1 MGTARHLVLAFLMR
15 AFASAST
22 PALTLAS
29 TLALTL
35 ALTLVSGLPLAANAA
50 EPSSIKTGDTIALAL
65 KFEEWAEPKTALV
78 TARIGV
84 VTQQNQAGLIQAR
97 MKAVSEQASN
107 HAAWRLARLQPAAG
121 ARGAALWQGIME
133 TRMTPNELGRMEAA
147 LRDYRNGGGDASFA
161 IERIDFSPTLAEKQA
176 VRATLRA
183 QAYHQAAR
191 ELQQLNS
198 AFPDKRYRIASISFA
213 DEEANDFINAPLSQI
228 LGDAAARPRAV
239 TSPRREGEAS
249 HIMLTAH
256 IVLTSTPIE
265 EDEEAAALDG
275 GNGREQAALTNR

>member
-1 MGTARHLVLAFLMR
+1 MGTARHLILAI
-15 AFASAST
+15 
-22 PALTLAS
+22 AL
-29 TLALTL
+29 LALLPWQPPGQAL
-35 ALTLVSGLPLAANAA
+35 AND
-50 EPSSIKTGDTIALAL
+50 PSSIKTGDTIALAL

-84 VTQQNQAGLIQAR
+84 VTEQNQAGLIRAR
-97 MKAVSEQASN
+97 MKAISETASN
-107 HAAWRLARLQPAAG
+107 HTGWRLARLQPAAG

-133 TRMTPNELGRMEAA
+133 SRMTPDELGRMEMA
-147 LRDYRNGGGDASFA
+147 LRSYRNSANAASFA

-191 ELQQLNS
+191 ELQQLNT

-213 DEEANDFINAPLSQI
+213 DEEAEDFLNAPLTQI

-239 TSPRREGEAS
+239 TSSRREGEAS

-256 IVLTSTPIE
+256 IVLTSEPLD
-265 EDEEAAALDG
+265 EDAAAATG
-275 GNGREQAALTNR
+275 GNANRAQAALTNR

>member
-1 MGTARHLVLAFLMR
+1 MGTARHLI
-15 AFASAST
+15 
-22 PALTLAS
+22 
-29 TLALTL
+29 LALALL
-35 ALTLVSGLPLAANAA
+35 AITPWQAMAAD
-50 EPSSIKTGDTIALAL
+50 PSSVKTGDTIALAL
-65 KFEEWAEPKTALV
+65 KFEEWAEPKSALV

-97 MKAVSEQASN
+97 MKAVSEAASN

-133 TRMTPNELGRMEAA
+133 TRMTPDELGRMEIA
-147 LRDYRNGGGDASFA
+147 LRDYRNGAGEASFA

-176 VRATLRA
+176 VRAALRA

-198 AFPDKRYRIASISFA
+198 AFPDKRYRIASISFSD
-213 DEEANDFINAPLSQI
+213 DEAQDFLNAPLSQI

-256 IVLTSTPIE
+256 IVLTSEPLPE
-265 EDEEAAALDG
+265 EDAALATTG
-275 GNGREQAALTNR
+275 TNREQAALNNR